1 MWPLI
6 VLLFGVSCQ
15 PQSVAPQ
22 SFLVT
27 SSRNAEEVYLYAYG
41 TPDGRVFDYTVPKAA
56 FGELPAWEVKRDPPP
71 FAVARAL
78 EIAEKTSRGEHPEI
92 TEFMPANISLQ
103 RVGHDERRAIC
114 LQPGDGRGPNGWDG
128 GKAKGTVETQTMK
141 ISWNSRREVQK
152 SLFTP

>member
-22 SFLVT
+22 SFLEI

-56 FGELPAWEVKRDPPP
+56 FGKLPAWEVEKDPPP

-103 RVGHDERRAIC
+103 RVGHDKQTRWFYVINMYPVTNGEPSVYSQVTAVVLMDGTAVKPRERSKPK
-114 LQPGDGRGPNGWDG
+114 L
-128 GKAKGTVETQTMK
+128 
-141 ISWNSRREVQK
+141 
-152 SLFTP
+152 